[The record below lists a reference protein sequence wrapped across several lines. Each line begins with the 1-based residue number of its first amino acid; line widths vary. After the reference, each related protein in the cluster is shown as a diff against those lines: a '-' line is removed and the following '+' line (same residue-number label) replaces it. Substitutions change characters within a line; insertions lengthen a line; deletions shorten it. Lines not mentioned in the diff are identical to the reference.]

1 MKTTNVYVRFV
12 VRLGGLAMPQRPDID
27 QIKKAWAL
35 KREGGMS
42 QQEMAEKLGLN
53 PRTISNYFRP
63 AWLAKR
69 KLGHLRF
76 ARQEPQFP
84 RSTLENRA
92 WEMCEAGEHAWMTG
106 ELYSGHA
113 YTESKSTKELD
124 GFDGSILRTV
134 YSDKTCHY
142 CGRVMKR
149 KLHGFVLT

>member
-1 MKTTNVYVRFV
+1 
-12 VRLGGLAMPQRPDID
+12 MPQHPNVD

-35 KREGGMS
+35 KRQGGMS
-42 QQEMAEKLGLN
+42 QQTMAEELGLD

-92 WEMCEAGEHAWMTG
+92 WEMCEAGEHAWMA
-106 ELYSGHA
+106 EDLYRGHA
-113 YTESKSTKELD
+113 YTESESAEELD
-124 GFDGSILRTV
+124 GFGASTLRTV
-134 YSDKTCHY
+134 YSDKACHF
-142 CGRVMKR
+142 C
-149 KLHGFVLT
+149 GFVKRQKRRGFLLT